1 MKKRILILLMVLV
14 LSIPTIFASSTFDLA
29 LMLGA
34 GNFFNPSEGIAVSYG
49 VTMGLTKT
57 LDFSVVGMS
66 ELVPD
71 TVRRN
76 IFMAEIG
83 MTLMGA
89 RNTGSKVAGVC
100 VNSEISLGG
109 FYRTD
114 NGGAGVYLGIS
125 PLTLGSPSTTRRERG
140 LRTNI
145 GWDFVNRKLM
155 VTFSPL
161 DIEVYIV
168 GTYRDWV

>member
-1 MKKRILILLMVLV
+1 MKKRIFLLIIVLV
-14 LSIPTIFASSTFDLA
+14 LSLPSLFASSTFDLA

-71 TVRRN
+71 TGKRN

>member
-1 MKKRILILLMVLV
+1 MKKKILLLFVVLV
-14 LSIPTIFASSTFDLA
+14 LSLCVVSASPYNDFA

-49 VTMGLTKT
+49 MTLGLTKT
-57 LDFSVVGMS
+57 LDLSVTGMS

-71 TVRRN
+71 IGNRN
-76 IFMAEIG
+76 IFLLEIG
-83 MTLMGA
+83 MTISGA
-89 RNTGSKVAGVC
+89 RNTGSKVAGIC
-100 VNSEISLGG
+100 INTEFSIGG

-125 PLTLGSPSTTRRERG
+125 PLTIGSPTTTRRERS

>member
-14 LSIPTIFASSTFDLA
+14 LSLPTLFASSTFDLA